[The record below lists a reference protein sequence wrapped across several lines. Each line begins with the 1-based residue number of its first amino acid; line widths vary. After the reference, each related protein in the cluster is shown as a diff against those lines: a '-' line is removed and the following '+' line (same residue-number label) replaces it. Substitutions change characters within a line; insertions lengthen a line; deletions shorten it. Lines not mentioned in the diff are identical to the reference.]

1 MMMIMFIAGKE
12 MENANI
18 NHINREVRKISTGMN
33 LEEAE
38 IVADNIG
45 TSLYYDVYSKALD
58 DLLNSLPDCD
68 YVGIERLVCLVE
80 QLKRGREN
88 E

>member
-1 MMMIMFIAGKE
+1 M
-12 MENANI
+12 
-18 NHINREVRKISTGMN
+18 STGIN
-33 LEEAE
+33 SGETE

-45 TSLYYDVYSKALD
+45 ASLYYDVYSKALD

>member
-1 MMMIMFIAGKE
+1 M
-12 MENANI
+12 
-18 NHINREVRKISTGMN
+18 STGIN
-33 LEEAE
+33 SGETE

-45 TSLYYDVYSKALD
+45 TSLYCGVYSKALD

-88 E
+88 D

>member
-1 MMMIMFIAGKE
+1 M
-12 MENANI
+12 
-18 NHINREVRKISTGMN
+18 
-33 LEEAE
+33 EEAE

-45 TSLYYDVYSKALD
+45 TSLYYNVYNKALD

>member
-1 MMMIMFIAGKE
+1 M
-12 MENANI
+12 
-18 NHINREVRKISTGMN
+18 STGMN

-38 IVADNIG
+38 IVADNIDA
-45 TSLYYDVYSKALD
+45 SLYYDVYSKALD

>member
-1 MMMIMFIAGKE
+1 MDLAKSE
-12 MENANI
+12 AD
-18 NHINREVRKISTGMN
+18 KIST
-33 LEEAE
+33 
-38 IVADNIG
+38 
-45 TSLYYDVYSKALD
+45 SPYYDGYSKALD

>member
-1 MMMIMFIAGKE
+1 M
-12 MENANI
+12 
-18 NHINREVRKISTGMN
+18 STGAN
-33 LEEAE
+33 LEEVK
-38 IVADNIG
+38 ILADNIG
-45 TSLYYDVYSKALD
+45 ASLYYDVYSKALD

-80 QLKRGREN
+80 KLKRGREN

>member
-1 MMMIMFIAGKE
+1 M
-12 MENANI
+12 N
-18 NHINREVRKISTGMN
+18 TGMN
-33 LEEAE
+33 LEEAK

-88 E
+88 EERS

>member
-1 MMMIMFIAGKE
+1 M
-12 MENANI
+12 
-18 NHINREVRKISTGMN
+18 STGMN

-45 TSLYYDVYSKALD
+45 TSLYYGVYNKALD

>member
-1 MMMIMFIAGKE
+1 M
-12 MENANI
+12 
-18 NHINREVRKISTGMN
+18 RKISTGMN

-38 IVADNIG
+38 IVADSIG
-45 TSLYYDVYSKALD
+45 TSLYYDVYNKALD

-80 QLKRGREN
+80 QLKRGRED

>member
-1 MMMIMFIAGKE
+1 M
-12 MENANI
+12 
-18 NHINREVRKISTGMN
+18 STGMN

-38 IVADNIG
+38 IVADNIDA
-45 TSLYYDVYSKALD
+45 SLYYDVYSKALD

-68 YVGIERLVCLVE
+68 YIGIERLVCLAE
-80 QLKRGREN
+80 QLKRGGEN

>member
-1 MMMIMFIAGKE
+1 M
-12 MENANI
+12 
-18 NHINREVRKISTGMN
+18 STGIN
-33 LEEAE
+33 SRETE

-45 TSLYYDVYSKALD
+45 ASLYYGVYSKALD

>member
-1 MMMIMFIAGKE
+1 

-33 LEEAE
+33 LEEVE

>member
-1 MMMIMFIAGKE
+1 M
-12 MENANI
+12 
-18 NHINREVRKISTGMN
+18 STGTN

-45 TSLYYDVYSKALD
+45 TSLYYDGYSKALD

>member
-1 MMMIMFIAGKE
+1 M
-12 MENANI
+12 
-18 NHINREVRKISTGMN
+18 STGMD
-33 LEEAE
+33 LGEAE
-38 IVADNIG
+38 IVADNVG
-45 TSLYYDVYSKALD
+45 TSLYYVVYNKALD